1 MEEKTSTGPAM
12 VSRLPKFGGR
22 PSTNGFSPLCNG
34 STQPTASAQD
44 GKTTT
49 SGARQNGMTR
59 TSPLSLKCKRDDG
72 VISSYSTTP
81 IVGDKSEDT
90 SQAQILSSV
99 KEAKKS
105 SPATPVMRRS
115 GCLAMAV
122 SSPKSIPKQSLKM
135 IPKGGAKLGQSPLNR
150 VAKMT
155 NSGSSIPPRAG
166 SESRLVRPVLGT
178 TSARSASQDSLSQ
191 YNESPKTST
200 LDNIVRS
207 NSFTHFKQIPSPT
220 SEPMIRSFS
229 FNRAVELAKP
239 LANTQLRPPRSSFL
253 KPPQVSNGRVGLVIN
268 GSLGGGI
275 GGLQYNKSPPFA
287 SCLPTSSVTPSTPR
301 TLKKPLLP
309 NSVGTKSLS
318 SSVGSLGSRLARLGQ
333 TNQQRCIVPDQVK
346 EHINSLVLPESNG
359 LLGVAKGTDPIEE
372 AGKRDSPSD
381 NDGNGNGI
389 ANGGGMHWQSTSQ
402 GAGETLED
410 MSLSSASSLD
420 RFDTSE
426 EFLDDTDSVE
436 DACGEGDMPD
446 NRKASSTTLS
456 SLHSF
461 HSETID
467 WESKE
472 MTKYKEESPV
482 QESQESLALSPE
494 QGDAPPASSVELS
507 PSSSS
512 GGTYMWDEEGLEPL
526 RRRETPLDSYDDS
539 ELNSMDILN
548 NLDSPGA
555 ADLDDSDLMLD
566 AGLPD
571 DSLQDF
577 DRMSCIE
584 RPKQASRQ
592 GQRHK
597 QHRWSGP
604 DHLYSD
610 GRAQVFQNY
619 DGFRGPRM
627 SSRYNHSEGRQWGYR
642 PTLDKLTLEHMTQ
655 DCSFLKNQLLRLK
668 SLLELEETDSP
679 ADVSEQA
686 EDITTVSQMEVLI
699 KEVQVLREELRS
711 RDKTIAQLTLQCQQL
726 QQHQREHMSYQGR
739 QVKCQCHHQRAPASL
754 RPSDRPTDKWMQHH
768 DKATQTYWRPP
779 SHPGALPTPFL
790 SPWQSQHQGFP
801 SRTNMP
807 QRRQRVEQLVQYFTD
822 RACLQYYSLS
832 TPISASTPT
841 RKN

>member
-239 LANTQLRPPRSSFL
+239 LANTQLRPPRSS
-253 KPPQVSNGRVGLVIN
+253 
-268 GSLGGGI
+268 
-275 GGLQYNKSPPFA
+275 LQYNKSPPFA

-472 MTKYKEESPV
+472 MTKESPV

-571 DSLQDF
+571 DSLQGQHTHTN
-577 DRMSCIE
+577 MHT
-584 RPKQASRQ
+584 QAF
-592 GQRHK
+592 
-597 QHRWSGP
+597 
-604 DHLYSD
+604 LYVPHIQVTML
-610 GRAQVFQNY
+610 RAQVFQNY

-668 SLLELEETDSP
+668 SLLEVRLN
-679 ADVSEQA
+679 
-686 EDITTVSQMEVLI
+686 
-699 KEVQVLREELRS
+699 
-711 RDKTIAQLTLQCQQL
+711 
-726 QQHQREHMSYQGR
+726 Y
-739 QVKCQCHHQRAPASL
+739 VK
-754 RPSDRPTDKWMQHH
+754 M
-768 DKATQTYWRPP
+768 
-779 SHPGALPTPFL
+779 
-790 SPWQSQHQGFP
+790 
-801 SRTNMP
+801 
-807 QRRQRVEQLVQYFTD
+807 
-822 RACLQYYSLS
+822 
-832 TPISASTPT
+832 
-841 RKN
+841 